1 MHVTCARVS
10 SGMVSEGHRKEHTS
24 HPLAPSWLTIRSL
37 HSKLVARV
45 VRGSW
50 RLSSSFTSLL
60 AKESKGTI
68 LSGVTMP
75 RRNALSQI
83 GCLLR
88 CGASATK
95 FHATTAGGG
104 RRSGEASCIKRHG
117 DLVRA
122 APMPTLHFWF
132 VFTVSASAMV
142 PRQLTVSTIQQ
153 CGRKTRRKSSGGP
166 LV

>member
-45 VRGSW
+45 VRGWW
-50 RLSSSFTSLL
+50 RLSSSFTSIL

-104 RRSGEASCIKRHG
+104 RRSGEASFSKHPG

-122 APMPTLHFWF
+122 SPNAHYALLVCLHRQRTSHGAGTLI
-132 VFTVSASAMV
+132 VSASHK
-142 PRQLTVSTIQQ
+142 
-153 CGRKTRRKSSGGP
+153 CGRES
-166 LV
+166 